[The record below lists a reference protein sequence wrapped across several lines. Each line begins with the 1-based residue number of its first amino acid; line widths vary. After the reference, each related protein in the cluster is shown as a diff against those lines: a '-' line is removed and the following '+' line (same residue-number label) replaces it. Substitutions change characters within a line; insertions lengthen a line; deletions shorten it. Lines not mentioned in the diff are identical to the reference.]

1 MYGLESYEKIKKS
14 STLGSKQIL
23 TYDRNQ
29 GINLLSHE
37 GNSRA
42 GHRMIAKKIKKKS

>member
-37 GNSRA
+37 GNGQTVLESERKRA
-42 GHRMIAKKIKKKS
+42 LCV